1 MANKKFSFSSYLLVA
16 VFLLFGLT
24 LSLHSTLAAWVAP
37 SAVPP
42 ASNIDQP
49 LNVGS
54 TTQSKAGIL
63 STNGLSVMGGFS
75 VWSNDLYVDVVNHR
89 VGIGDSTPSQKLD
102 VTGIITAYSGFRV
115 NNTAGAAGSYLRS
128 NGSNFVVGTI
138 QASDVPTLNQST
150 TGNAGTATALSTNP
164 TNCPAG
170 QYPLGITAY
179 GVAESCSSN
188 ISTAS
193 ALSTNPANCPAGQYP
208 LGIAADGTVE
218 SCTTVS
224 ASGVTGSGS
233 TSYLSRWTSA
243 TSLGN
248 SVIYDNAT
256 NVGIGT
262 ASPSQKLDVY
272 GVITASSGFR
282 VNNTAGLA
290 GSYLRSDG
298 TNLIISGIQASDVPT
313 LNQNTSG
320 NAATASALSANPANC
335 PAGQYPLGIGAN
347 GAVESCTANAT
358 TASALSADPANCP
371 AGQYPLGVAAD
382 GSVQSCTA
390 ATALSGGDIN
400 RLPKWTS
407 ASTIG
412 LSDIYNSGGRIG
424 INRSDPNQTLD
435 VLGIINAE
443 WGYRVGNTAG
453 VAGSYLRSNG
463 TNLVISGIQASDVP
477 ILNQNTTG
485 TASALSANPTNCP
498 AGQYPLGVA
507 ANGAAES
514 CTVVPA
520 AGISGSGTTNYLSK
534 WTSGTGQGD
543 STILVYLEP

>member
-115 NNTAGAAGSYLRS
+115 NNTAGAAG
-128 NGSNFVVGTI
+128 
-138 QASDVPTLNQST
+138 QST

-347 GAVESCTANAT
+347 GAVESCTANRRPV
-358 TASALSADPANCP
+358 SFGCSCRWQCP
-371 AGQYPLGVAAD
+371 VLY
-382 GSVQSCTA
+382 
-390 ATALSGGDIN
+390 
-400 RLPKWTS
+400 
-407 ASTIG
+407 
-412 LSDIYNSGGRIG
+412 
-424 INRSDPNQTLD
+424 RSHS
-435 VLGIINAE
+435 II
-443 WGYRVGNTAG
+443 WRRY
-453 VAGSYLRSNG
+453 
-463 TNLVISGIQASDVP
+463 
-477 ILNQNTTG
+477 
-485 TASALSANPTNCP
+485 
-498 AGQYPLGVA
+498 
-507 ANGAAES
+507 
-514 CTVVPA
+514 
-520 AGISGSGTTNYLSK
+520 
-534 WTSGTGQGD
+534 
-543 STILVYLEP
+543 

>member
-16 VFLLFGLT
+16 VFLLFGIT
-24 LSLHSTLAAWVAP
+24 LSLHSSFAAWVAP

-42 ASNIDQP
+42 ANNIDQP
-49 LNVGS
+49 LNVG
-54 TTQSKAGIL
+54 TATQSKAGIL

-193 ALSTNPANCPAGQYP
+193 ALSANPANCPAGQYP

-224 ASGVTGSGS
+224 AGGVTGSG
-233 TSYLSRWTSA
+233 TNSYLSKWVSGTG
-243 TSLGN
+243 LGN
-248 SVIYDNAT
+248 SIIYDNGA
-256 NVGIGT
+256 NVGIGDAT
-262 ASPSQKLDVY
+262 PSQKLEVN
-272 GVITASSGFR
+272 GVITADGFR
-282 VNNTAGLA
+282 INNTAGIA

-298 TNLIISGIQASDVPT
+298 TNLVISGIQASDIPT
-313 LNQNTSG
+313 LNQNTTG

-335 PAGQYPLGIGAN
+335 
-347 GAVESCTANAT
+347 
-358 TASALSADPANCP
+358 
-371 AGQYPLGVAAD
+371 
-382 GSVQSCTA
+382 
-390 ATALSGGDIN
+390 
-400 RLPKWTS
+400 
-407 ASTIG
+407 
-412 LSDIYNSGGRIG
+412 
-424 INRSDPNQTLD
+424 
-435 VLGIINAE
+435 
-443 WGYRVGNTAG
+443 
-453 VAGSYLRSNG
+453 
-463 TNLVISGIQASDVP
+463 
-477 ILNQNTTG
+477 
-485 TASALSANPTNCP
+485 
-498 AGQYPLGVA
+498 
-507 ANGAAES
+507 
-514 CTVVPA
+514 
-520 AGISGSGTTNYLSK
+520 
-534 WTSGTGQGD
+534 
-543 STILVYLEP
+543 